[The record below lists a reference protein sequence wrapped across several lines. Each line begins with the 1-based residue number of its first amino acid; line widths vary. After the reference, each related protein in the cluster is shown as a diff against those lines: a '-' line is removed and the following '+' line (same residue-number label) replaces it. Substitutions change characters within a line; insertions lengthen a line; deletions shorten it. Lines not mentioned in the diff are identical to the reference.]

1 METFLKR
8 SGIGAIV
15 IITSPFWIAMFLL
28 YVVFGTLMIILAP
41 LRGLFGLFSSKKGT
55 FKIKNH
61 YDEEAERIIAESGPG
76 NVSGPVNQV
85 PTYMYTNNQPNN
97 ANNTNN
103 NNYNNNYSNSNNY
116 PTNPQQNYPNP
127 NINNLPRNN
136 NQNQQG
142 YNQNQQNY
150 NNNQPNNY
158 DPNYPNDNGQQG
170 GNY

>member
-8 SGIGAIV
+8 SGIGAII
-15 IITSPFWIAMFLL
+15 IITSPFWISVFLL
-28 YVVFGTLMIILAP
+28 YVVFGTLMILLAP
-41 LRGLFGLFSSKKGT
+41 LRGLFGLFSSKKGS

-85 PTYMYTNNQPNN
+85 PTYMYNNNQPS
-97 ANNTNN
+97 NN
-103 NNYNNNYSNSNNY
+103 NNNFNTNYNNNNTY
-116 PTNPQQNYPNP
+116 PTNPQQNYSNP
-127 NINNLPRNN
+127 NINNLPQNN

-142 YNQNQQNY
+142 YYNNQQNY

-158 DPNYPNDNGQQG
+158 DPNNRSNDNGQQG